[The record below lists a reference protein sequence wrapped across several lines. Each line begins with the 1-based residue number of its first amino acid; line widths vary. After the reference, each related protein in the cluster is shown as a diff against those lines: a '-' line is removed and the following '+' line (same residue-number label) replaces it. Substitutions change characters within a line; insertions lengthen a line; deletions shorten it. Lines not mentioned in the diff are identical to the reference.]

1 MEKIPLDNEDV
12 FVEIIDLGPTS
23 IPETIVKNDDGSYTI
38 CINARYSFE
47 KQQESVRHAIRHL
60 QHNDFEKESTQSV
73 EFEAHQLPLA
83 RSRSLGKQSKRIV
96 GECKRFECTYK
107 PLAKQTKY

>member
-38 CINARYSFE
+38 FINARYSFE
-47 KQQESVRHAIRHL
+47 KQQESVRHALGHL
-60 QHNDFEKESTQSV
+60 QHNDFEKESPQSV
-73 EFEAHQLPLA
+73 EYEAHQLPLA

-96 GECKRFECTYK
+96 GEKVKRRKRFECMYK
-107 PLAKQTKY
+107 H